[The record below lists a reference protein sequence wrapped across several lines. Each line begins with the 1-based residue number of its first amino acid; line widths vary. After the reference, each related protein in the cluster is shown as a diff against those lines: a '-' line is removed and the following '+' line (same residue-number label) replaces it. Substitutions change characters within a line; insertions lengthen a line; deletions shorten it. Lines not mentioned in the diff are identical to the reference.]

1 MAPTSPTQLEPST
14 AGWQAKQVYVM
25 AVICL
30 TLGLGIGYLLRGS
43 QSQAKSSAAQPMGAA
58 AQPGTMPQMPS
69 LDDMKRMA
77 NKKAEPLLEKLK
89 TDPKNTELLTQVARM
104 YETTHQFKEAA
115 DYFGKAVEAD
125 PKNVE
130 TRAEMASC
138 LYYSGDV
145 DGAIAQLERS
155 LTYDAKNPNSLFNLG
170 VMRWQGKKD
179 AKGALSAWQQLLK
192 TNPGLAAD
200 KKSQV
205 QKLMAQVEQPNKTN

>member
-1 MAPTSPTQLEPST
+1 MAPTSPTQLGPST
-14 AGWQAKQVYVM
+14 ASWQAKQVYVM

>member
-1 MAPTSPTQLEPST
+1 MAPTSPTQLGPST
-14 AGWQAKQVYVM
+14 ASWQAKQVYVM

-125 PKNVE
+125 PKNIE

-138 LYYSGDV
+138 LYYSGEV

>member
-1 MAPTSPTQLEPST
+1 MAPTSPTQLGPST
-14 AGWQAKQVYVM
+14 ASWQAKQVYVM

-89 TDPKNTELLTQVARM
+89 TDPKNTELLTQVARI

>member
-1 MAPTSPTQLEPST
+1 MAPTSPTQLGPST
-14 AGWQAKQVYVM
+14 ASWQAKQVYVM

-89 TDPKNTELLTQVARM
+89 TDPKNTELLTQVARI

-125 PKNVE
+125 PKNIE

-138 LYYSGDV
+138 LYYSGEV

>member
-89 TDPKNTELLTQVARM
+89 TDPKNTELLTQVARI

-125 PKNVE
+125 PKNIE

>member
-125 PKNVE
+125 PKNIE

-138 LYYSGDV
+138 LYYSGEV

>member
-138 LYYSGDV
+138 LYYSGEV

>member
-89 TDPKNTELLTQVARM
+89 TDPKNTELLTQVARI

-125 PKNVE
+125 PKNIE

-138 LYYSGDV
+138 LYYSGEV